1 MKTLLE
7 IKNQYA
13 QELGYKSW
21 SEIMFLN
28 NRNPIAVEN
37 HMNEICIRAQKASLE
52 KAAESTSIQYVR
64 PKTFN
69 YKEIENFITNPEN
82 LIR

>member
-1 MKTLLE
+1 METLLE
-7 IKNQYA
+7 IKNNYA
-13 QELGYKSW
+13 QKLGYKSW

-37 HMNEICIRAQKASLE
+37 HMNEICIRAQKAALE
-52 KAAESTSIQYVR
+52 KAAENAKIEMDLQTDWYFVNKESI
-64 PKTFN
+64 TD
-69 YKEIENFITNPEN
+69 PEN